1 MKKALTT
8 STTILPIALVVGSL
22 LWILPEAGNLLL
34 WGGWFVALLATYVW
48 METNSR
54 QLLIR
59 ERSRMVSTTFF
70 ASLAAVP
77 LLHEF
82 RLASLLPLAL
92 LFCYACLFS
101 AYQERRP
108 EGKMFHAF
116 LLLGIA
122 ALLLPQVLWL
132 APLLLFSCSLH
143 LRTLTLGSA
152 WATTIGL
159 LLPLLGYTLW
169 ALVKWDFSL
178 LLHFL
183 ESTRHALTHI
193 NGDYWQSIYTAT
205 PATLPAAEWQFL
217 VSAGCTLLLSALAI
231 IQQVRTSY
239 LDKIRVRMFY
249 YMMALVQGGLTVLLL
264 LFPEERWTW
273 LLLLITNGAPLI
285 AHYMTLTRGW
295 FSAAVFWT
303 SLLGLISLTLF
314 NYNTEWIF
322 SLIYS

>member
-1 MKKALTT
+1 
-8 STTILPIALVVGSL
+8 
-22 LWILPEAGNLLL
+22 
-34 WGGWFVALLATYVW
+34 

-82 RLASLLPLAL
+82 CLASLLPLAL
-92 LFCYACLFS
+92 LLCYACLFA

-132 APLLLFSCSLH
+132 VPLLLFSCSIH
-143 LRTLTLGSA
+143 LRSLTLGSLG
-152 WATTIGL
+152 ATLMAL
-159 LLPLLGYTLW
+159 LLPLVGYSLW

-178 LLHFL
+178 LLQFI

-193 NGDYWQSIYTAT
+193 DSSYWQSVYTAT
-205 PATLPAAEWQFL
+205 PATLPTAEWQFL
-217 VSAGCTLLLSALAI
+217 VSAGGTLLLSLIAI
-231 IQQVRTSY
+231 THQVRTSY
-239 LDKIRVRMFY
+239 LDKIRVRMY
-249 YMMALVQGGLTVLLL
+249 YYLIALVQGGLTVLLL

-273 LLLLITNGAPLI
+273 LLLLITNGAPHI
-285 AHYMTLTRGW
+285 AHYLTLTRGW
-295 FSAAVFWT
+295 FCTTVFWM
-303 SLLGLISLTLF
+303 SLLILILITFF
-314 NYNTEWIF
+314 NYHTAWIF
-322 SLIYS
+322 SLIFS

>member
-1 MKKALTT
+1 MKKAITT
-8 STTILPIALVVGSL
+8 STAILPLALGAGSL

-34 WGGWFVALLATYVW
+34 WGGWFVALLTTYVW
-48 METNSR
+48 METNAR
-54 QLLIR
+54 QQLIR
-59 ERSRMVSTTFF
+59 ERSRMVSTTVF
-70 ASLAAVP
+70 ASLSAVP

-122 ALLLPQVLWL
+122 SLLLPQVLWL
-132 APLLLFSCSLH
+132 VPLLLFSCCLH

-152 WATTIGL
+152 WATAIGL
-159 LLPLLGYTLW
+159 LLPLVGYSLW

-178 LLHFL
+178 IATYL

-193 NGDYWQSIYTAT
+193 SGDYWLSIYTAT
-205 PATLPAAEWQFL
+205 PATLPAADWQFL

-231 IQQVRTSY
+231 IQQVRTSF

-249 YMMALVQGGLTVLLL
+249 YMIALVQGGLAVLLI

-273 LLLLITNGAPLI
+273 LLLLITNGAPII

-295 FSAAVFWT
+295 FSAAVFWM
-303 SLLGLISLTLF
+303 SLLGLILLTTF